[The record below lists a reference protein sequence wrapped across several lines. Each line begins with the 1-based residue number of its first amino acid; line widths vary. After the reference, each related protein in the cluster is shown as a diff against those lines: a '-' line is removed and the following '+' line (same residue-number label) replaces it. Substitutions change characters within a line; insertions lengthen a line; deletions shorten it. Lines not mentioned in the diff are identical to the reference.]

1 MQPSIL
7 TTSKVAEKFGV
18 VPQTVIGWAN
28 SGRLPYFRTP
38 GGHRRYL
45 LTDVEAL
52 LASTRSERGEA
63 GDAA

>member
-7 TTSKVAEKFGV
+7 TTQKVAERFGV
-18 VPQTVIGWAN
+18 VPQTVISWAN
-28 SGRLPYFRTP
+28 AGRLPYFRTP

-45 LTDVEAL
+45 LADVEAL
-52 LASTRSERGEA
+52 LASTRSAA